1 MEGKIQNRIYCFQPY
16 KIKIKFPTTKTD
28 ERVRLQDSSCPKAR
42 SGHRIV
48 ADNSNMYCFGGYN
61 PHVHREDED
70 LLDDP
75 YWAESSPLFKE
86 LWKFN
91 LTSKVWTKLHTK
103 GNMPSQLASHAAV
116 LIGNKLLVYGG
127 TGVPFG
133 STSSND
139 LHVCDLSTL
148 EWSHLK
154 TTGTPP
160 KPLYGQGVALYKEA
174 LYVVGG
180 TSGYEYTMEIH
191 KLDLHEKE
199 WKLLPAKTTPE
210 SRYRHEIAVDDERI
224 YVFGGGTATCSF
236 DLEKIPAY
244 NLKKEQWELLQTS
257 SDSSAENGYPM
268 PRRCHGCVQR
278 GNEVYI
284 CGGINVYTI
293 LSDLW
298 CLRLDLLKWKKLP
311 TKLSTPVYFHS
322 AALAPNGEL
331 LVFGGVT
338 KITTKIVHNILNVMA
353 LERTNEV
360 YSMWL
365 PIPPLLEICWTA
377 LNFYFP
383 HLKSLSVCQLREVGI
398 PTNLINRTEPLT

>member
-1 MEGKIQNRIYCFQPY
+1 MEGKKLNRFYSFQPY
-16 KIKIKFPTTKTD
+16 KVKKKFPPTET
-28 ERVRLQDSSCPKAR
+28 EEQIQLHVQGSSYPKAR

-48 ADNSNMYCFGGYN
+48 ADNSNMYSFGGYN
-61 PHVHREDED
+61 PHVDREDED

-103 GNMPSQLASHAAV
+103 GKMPSQLASHAATM
-116 LIGNKLLVYGG
+116 IGNKLLVYGG

-180 TSGYEYTMEIH
+180 TSGYEYTMDVH
-191 KLDLHEKE
+191 KLDLHKKE
-199 WKLLPAKTTPE
+199 WKLLPAKTTPD
-210 SRYRHEIAVDDERI
+210 SRH
-224 YVFGGGTATCSF
+224 
-236 DLEKIPAY
+236 IPAY
-244 NLKKEQWELLQTS
+244 SLKKEQWELLQTS
-257 SDSSAENGYPM
+257 SDGSTENGYPM
-268 PRRCHGCVQR
+268 PRRCHACVQR

-284 CGGINVYTI
+284 CGGINIDTI

-298 CLRLDLLKWKKLP
+298 CLRLDLLQWKKLP

-322 AALAPNGEL
+322 AALSPNGQL

-338 KITTKIVHNILNVMA
+338 KITTKIVHNVLNITA
-353 LERTNEV
+353 LKRTNEIH
-360 YSMWL
+360 SLWL
-365 PIPPLLEICWTA
+365 TIPSLLEICWTA

-383 HLKSLSVCQLREVGI
+383 HLKSLPVCQLRELGI
-398 PTNLINRTEPLT
+398 PTNLINRTEPGT